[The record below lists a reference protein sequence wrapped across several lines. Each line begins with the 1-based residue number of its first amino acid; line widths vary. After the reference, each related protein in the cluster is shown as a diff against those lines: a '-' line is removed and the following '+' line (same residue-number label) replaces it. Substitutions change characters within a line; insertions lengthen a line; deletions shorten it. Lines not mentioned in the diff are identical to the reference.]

1 MTTDNIKL
9 VIDMKN
15 AREGLKDLIDD
26 DIGFAI
32 ISTLISLDRE
42 IRAFFII
49 DQDAPVLS
57 GSLVIR
63 TKYVEKFKS
72 AIYEAVLKRIDGNK
86 MQDIEGANDMYK
98 DIMMTFSTIDL
109 IVAGNVVNRGALYY
123 KIPEKWC
130 KAFSVLFSNHVS
142 YSIKPYNQNT
152 DK

>member
-1 MTTDNIKL
+1 MINDNIKL

-15 AREGLKDLIDD
+15 ARDGLKDLIDD

-42 IRAFFII
+42 TRAFFII
-49 DQDAPVLS
+49 DQDTPVLS

-86 MQDIEGANDMYK
+86 MQDIEGANNMYK
-98 DIMMTFSTIDL
+98 DIITTFNTIDL
-109 IVAGNVVNRGALYY
+109 VINGNAVNRDALYY
-123 KIPEKWC
+123 KIPEKWY
-130 KAFSVLFSNHVS
+130 KAFVALFSDHIS
-142 YSIKPYNQNT
+142 YNIRPYNQNT

>member
-1 MTTDNIKL
+1 
-9 VIDMKN
+9 MKN

-42 IRAFFII
+42 IRAFFIT
-49 DQDAPVLS
+49 DQDTPVLS

-86 MQDIEGANDMYK
+86 MQDIEGANNMYK
-98 DIMMTFSTIDL
+98 DIITTFNTIDL
-109 IVAGNVVNRGALYY
+109 VINGNAVNRDALYY
-123 KIPEKWC
+123 KIPEKWY
-130 KAFSVLFSNHVS
+130 KAFAALFSNHIS
-142 YSIKPYNQNT
+142 YNIRPYNQNT

>member
-1 MTTDNIKL
+1 MINDNIKL

-42 IRAFFII
+42 IRAFFIT
-49 DQDAPVLS
+49 DQDTPVLS

-86 MQDIEGANDMYK
+86 MQDIEGANNMYK
-98 DIMMTFSTIDL
+98 DIITTFNTIDL
-109 IVAGNVVNRGALYY
+109 VINGNAVNRDALYY
-123 KIPEKWC
+123 KIPEKWY
-130 KAFSVLFSNHVS
+130 KAFAALFSNHIS
-142 YSIKPYNQNT
+142 YNIRPYNQNT